1 VKDPELTYEVLDIMN
16 FLLRY
21 IQNHP
26 GLRRLTRFLS
36 VGALATFIDLA
47 LFSLLHFSLGFS
59 AIAANTISYGAGS
72 INSFSMHRGW
82 TYALGVQLVQFVV
95 VGLGALLINDLVIY
109 LAPHVTLINTIP
121 DSGSLAAK
129 ACATG
134 AGMVW
139 NFMINHFWTFRA
151 PYPTLIP
158 RV

>member
-1 VKDPELTYEVLDIMN
+1 MN
-16 FLLRY
+16 FLLHY

-36 VGALATFIDLA
+36 VGALATFIDLG

-59 AIAANTISYGAGS
+59 TIAANTISYGAGS

-82 TYALGVQLVQFVV
+82 TYADRPQRALGVQLAQFVV

-109 LAPHVTLINTIP
+109 LAPHMTLINSIP
-121 DSGSLAAK
+121 DSSSLAAK
-129 ACATG
+129 AFATG

-139 NFMINHFWTFRA
+139 NFIINHFWTFRA
-151 PYPTLIP
+151 PYPALIP